1 MPISTQKAAQ
11 PDAEAEALDPGQSGV
26 EQQEEAGLTLDDYAR
41 AKALPVD
48 FLKSLGVSQTT
59 FGITPAVRIPY
70 FGADGEELAVRFRI
84 ALEGDRFRW
93 EAGTKLCLYGQE
105 RLAEAQPGWTRGAG
119 RRGIGLPYP
128 LVPWHSCAW
137 LPGAANWREE
147 RDAGYLD
154 GIETDLCRHRAGS
167 RRRGRAPMAGAVKDT
182 RSRETDPSADQR
194 SICIV
199 LGGSA
204 AVSAAM
210 EDRLSTGDSMDRSRR
225 SKRMLKGD
233 PKSLA
238 CSWSPATQIA
248 RFRHC
253 GT

>member
-93 EAGTKLCLYGQE
+93 EAGTKLCLYGQDGSPKPSGLDTWCWSKGNRTATPSGTMAFL
-105 RLAEAQPGWTRGAG
+105 RLAFLAPPIGAKTAT
-119 RRGIGLPYP
+119 P
-128 LVPWHSCAW
+128 VTS
-137 LPGAANWREE
+137 
-147 RDAGYLD
+147 
-154 GIETDLCRHRAGS
+154 
-167 RRRGRAPMAGAVKDT
+167 
-182 RSRETDPSADQR
+182 
-194 SICIV
+194 
-199 LGGSA
+199 
-204 AVSAAM
+204 M
-210 EDRLSTGDSMDRSRR
+210 ESRR
-225 SKRMLKGD
+225 SMSSSSR
-233 PKSLA
+233 
-238 CSWSPATQIA
+238 IA
-248 RFRHC
+248 AARPCANGWRGQGFAIA
-253 GT
+253 